1 MNGLQTARVVVVD
14 DEPEE
19 AAPLI
24 NALSSMGIGS
34 LWFTGDAEGLP
45 QEPIKGVRLA
55 FLDLRLISGVGDRP
69 QHYISAAIS
78 VLGKIVRSENRS
90 VGIVCWTKHEEDVQ
104 TLKSLLYGEGSP
116 IKPAFL
122 LVLENK
128 MRIMRRI
135 DTLARKIRS
144 KLKGMPGRNLLWQW
158 EQAAHDAATSAT
170 DLLLSEVQGDDEGA
184 LLLLLAGLVHAG
196 AGKEIVSGSACLAH
210 LFGSL
215 TLLQQDCLED
225 LTRTALHEDSVAP
238 LMPVVD
244 AIRTKGQALSESAKA
259 RLNRVILSSQP
270 SPCSHMVSPGALYC
284 WRAKD
289 IKGSL
294 ACDLGL
300 EVTDLMSDIEPL
312 WKKDAEHRK
321 ISDIIKQLEHAN
333 NQPDELRKQKQ
344 KLSRRK
350 GRIRQSCLPALLEVS
365 PPCDYYQ
372 AKQSVTRFL
381 GGTLIPEIAQDVVVV
396 SPQLRLFLKQLP
408 GIDIPA
414 LGGVWKLIL
423 NARFLFGIPWFPDK
437 KLPTPI
443 CRLRSH
449 VLADVLAWLAAH
461 SARPGFVAVQ

>member
-1 MNGLQTARVVVVD
+1 MNVLQTTRVVIVD
-14 DEPEE
+14 DDSEE

-24 NALSSMGIGS
+24 NALSSMGIGC

-45 QEPIKGVRLA
+45 QEPVKGVRLA
-55 FLDLRLISGVGDRP
+55 FLDLRLISGVGDEPR
-69 QHYISAAIS
+69 HYISAAIS

-104 TLKSLLYGEGSP
+104 ALESLLHGEGSP

-128 MRIMRRI
+128 MRIMQSI
-135 DTLARKIRS
+135 DTLAQEIRS
-144 KLKGMPGRNLLWQW
+144 TLKGMPGYSLLWQW

-170 DLLLSEVQGDDEGA
+170 DLLLDEVEGDDEDA

-196 AGKEIVSGSACLAH
+196 AGEETVSDSACLAH

-215 TLLQQDCLED
+215 TLLQQDRLED
-225 LTRTALHEDSVAP
+225 YTRTVLHEDSLASLRPIVK
-238 LMPVVD
+238 
-244 AIRTKGQALSESAKA
+244 AIRKKKQALPEPAKA
-259 RLNRVILSSQP
+259 RLNRVIMSSQP
-270 SPCSHMVSPGALYC
+270 SSCSLVASPGALYC

-289 IKGSL
+289 MKGSL

-300 EVTDLMSDIEPL
+300 DVGDLMNDIEPS
-312 WKKDAEHRK
+312 WKKDARHKE
-321 ISDIIKQLEHAN
+321 ISNIVKQLERGN
-333 NQPDELRKQKQ
+333 NQLEELRRQKRR
-344 KLSRRK
+344 LSNRK
-350 GRIRQSCLPALLEVS
+350 RQIKRSCLPALLEVS

-381 GGTLIPEIAQDVVVV
+381 GGILIPEKAQDVIAV
-396 SPQLRLFLKQLP
+396 SPQLRMFLKQLP

-414 LGGVWKLIL
+414 LEGVWKLIL
-423 NARFLFGIPWFPDK
+423 NARFLFGIRRFPGK
-437 KLPTPI
+437 KLPAPI

-449 VLADVLAWLAAH
+449 VLVDVLAWLAAH